1 MLKLT
6 YLYSK
11 FLMLAKIPCAF
22 LPVFVMLKQGTQ
34 HIPLVVY
41 SLNSVCVSLGDKQN
55 IFMSLLVI
63 VFLHRSNIFF
73 IFFSVGYTG
82 NYLNHSSEYCLCF
95 RFFLGEILRKATK
108 RAGKPDRGLNKQH
121 TSAVQYTG

>member
-1 MLKLT
+1 
-6 YLYSK
+6 
-11 FLMLAKIPCAF
+11 MLAKIPCTF

-41 SLNSVCVSLGDKQN
+41 SLNSVCVSLEDKQN

-95 RFFLGEILRKATK
+95 RFLLGERLREATK
-108 RAGKPDRGLNKQH
+108 RAGKQDRGLNKQH